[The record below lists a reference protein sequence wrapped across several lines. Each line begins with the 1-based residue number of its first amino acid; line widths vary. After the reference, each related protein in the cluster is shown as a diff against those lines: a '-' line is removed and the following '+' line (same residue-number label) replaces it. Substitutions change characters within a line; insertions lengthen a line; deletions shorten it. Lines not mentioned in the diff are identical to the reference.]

1 MEDLLIAMKTDIS
14 SLNNKVNSHADAI
27 QTLEGQLSLLAAQ
40 LEPRMATKY
49 DCRHLVVV
57 TMVTHS
63 IKIAIRDMELNEEN

>member
-27 QTLEGQLSLLAAQ
+27 QTLEGQLSLLVAQ

-57 TMVTHS
+57 THS